1 MQGTAP
7 RISLTYPSVVI
18 LQRRGP
24 VAALPLTVCT
34 LNLCGM
40 DRVTGK
46 SKTAAGVASGQLTG
60 ARELQ
65 EDALGLY
72 SPVADSGPRAGEVLL
87 VLADGMG
94 GHAGAEVASRL
105 ITDSFSAAYRE
116 CAGSVRGAL
125 RTSLDLA
132 NEVLAGLIASEPR
145 LSGMGT
151 TLVGCVI
158 EEGRLY
164 WISVGDSPLWLF
176 RDATLRRLNADHS
189 MRPLLDDMVRS
200 GSMSREAARV
210 DGRRNL
216 LLSAVSGGTIAMI
229 DLCEEPVPLQAGDL
243 VMLAS
248 DGVETLEEAELVILL
263 QGPDTLSVDE
273 LAAKLLAAVEA
284 AAASHQDNASL
295 ILYRC

>member
-1 MQGTAP
+1 MG
-7 RISLTYPSVVI
+7 L
-18 LQRRGP
+18 
-24 VAALPLTVCT
+24 
-34 LNLCGM
+34 
-40 DRVTGK
+40 VTGK
-46 SKTAAGVASGQLTG
+46 PKTAAGAASGQLTG
-60 ARELQ
+60 DRELQ
-65 EDALGLY
+65 EDALGMYL
-72 SPVADSGPRAGEVLL
+72 PVADSGPRAGEVLL

-94 GHAGAEVASRL
+94 GHAGGEVASRL

-116 CAGSVRGAL
+116 CAGNVPEAL

-132 NEVLAGLIASEPR
+132 NGALAGFIANEPG
-145 LSGMGT
+145 LAGMGS
-151 TLVGCVI
+151 TLLGCAI
-158 EEGRLY
+158 QADRLY

-189 MRPLLDDMVRS
+189 MRPLLDDMVRA

-216 LLSAVSGGTIAMI
+216 LFSAVSGGTIAMI
-229 DLCEEPVPLQAGDL
+229 DLCEDPVPLQAGDL

-248 DGVETLEEAELVILL
+248 DGVETLEEAELVTLL
-263 QGPDTLSVDE
+263 QDPDTRSVDE
-273 LAAKLLAAVEA
+273 LAGKLLAAVEA

>member
-1 MQGTAP
+1 M
-7 RISLTYPSVVI
+7 LVI
-18 LQRRGP
+18 LQPRGP
-24 VAALPLTVCT
+24 VAALPLTACT

-46 SKTAAGVASGQLTG
+46 SKTAAGAACGQLTG

-94 GHAGAEVASRL
+94 GHAGGEVASRL

-116 CAGSVRGAL
+116 CAGSVRSAL

-132 NEVLAGLIASEPR
+132 NEALAGLIASEPR

-189 MRPLLDDMVRS
+189 MRPLLDDMVRT

-229 DLCEEPVPLQAGDL
+229 DLCEDPVPLQAGDL

-248 DGVETLEEAELVILL
+248 DGVETLEEAELVTLL

-295 ILYRC
+295 ILYCC